1 MVPSR
6 TVLFTFILRGR
17 DGIPL
22 AYGISEKE
30 EEKDEGVLVL
40 IVVFLERR
48 SYIYFTIK
56 LLGSV
61 IQLYNLLK
69 NNEL

>member
-22 AYGISEKE
+22 AYGISEKK

-40 IVVFLERR
+40 IVVFLEKIIHIFYDKTTRICD
-48 SYIYFTIK
+48 SII
-56 LLGSV
+56 
-61 IQLYNLLK
+61 
-69 NNEL
+69 